1 MRALVLLAGLLAGCS
16 PLTEGEAQ
24 VTVAE
29 AQLAAEA
36 EALVAGSVALATSF
50 TLGGDTSAGAA
61 DLAMRVEAA
70 LPCAGVSVD
79 GATLYVEYGARPGA
93 CAFGGQ
99 TYAGSQAITLVATAP
114 DAAVVELA
122 FDGFH
127 DEAVS
132 VDGSATVTYAS
143 ASAARRVVG
152 TLTYTRLADGR
163 TATGSGDRT
172 HAQFEDLDG
181 FEATGTRTFD
191 TERGAWTLTFDGA
204 RMRFVDPVPEAGRYV
219 LDTPFGER
227 VELEFHRAESAKIEV
242 VAESGSRT
250 YDFEVTT
257 TERP

>member
-1 MRALVLLAGLLAGCS
+1 MRALTLLAAVLAGCS

-24 VTVAE
+24 VTVEE

-50 TLGGDTSAGAA
+50 TLGGDAEASAAALGA
-61 DLAMRVEAA
+61 LVEAA
-70 LPCAGVSVD
+70 LPCAGISVD
-79 GATLYVEYGARPGA
+79 GATLRVEYGAHPGA

-99 TYAGSQAITLVATAP
+99 SYAGLQTITLEETAP
-114 DAAVVELA
+114 DAAAVEVA

-132 VDGSATVTYAS
+132 VDGSATVTYTS
-143 ASAARRVVG
+143 AGAGRRVMG
-152 TLTYTRLADGR
+152 ALTYTRLADGR
-163 TATGSGDRT
+163 TAMGTGERT
-172 HAQFEDLDG
+172 QAPLEDLDG
-181 FEATGTRTFD
+181 FEAVGTRTFH

-204 RMRFVDPVPEAGRYV
+204 RMRFADPVPEAGRY
-219 LDTPFGER
+219 LFDTPFGER
-227 VELEFHRAESAKIEV
+227 VTLRFRRAEGTTIAV